1 MIPAFRIVVD
11 GHQDVTAAIRER
23 LLSLRVSDEEGY
35 KSDTVEIRLDD
46 RGLPGQTGGTVE
58 LPRRG
63 AVLKVELGY
72 DEVPEAE
79 RRDGL
84 EAGRVSMGR
93 YTVDEVELSGP
104 PATLTIRAKAAD
116 MRAALKQRRTRSWHQ
131 VLLGDLIETIAKQYG
146 LDARVAKELARI
158 ILPHVDQ
165 TDESDLHL
173 LTRLGEQ
180 YDAVAKPGGG
190 RLAFVRRGA
199 AMSATMGPVK
209 AVRIAREQTADY
221 RVTLADRPDY
231 RSVRAYWYD
240 TAAGR
245 RVEVTAGEG
254 EPVYALRDDHT
265 DEATARAA
273 AQARLDA
280 LGRGAGALSLTL
292 KPGVPTV
299 SAESPLTLS
308 GFRSGVD
315 GRWIA
320 TRVSHEI
327 SGGGYSSRVEAER
340 PTSE

>member
-1 MIPAFRIVVD
+1 MTPAFRIVVD

-35 KSDTVEIRLDD
+35 KSDTVEIRIDD
-46 RGLPGQTGGTVE
+46 RGLPGRTGGTVE

-63 AVLKVELGY
+63 AVLTVELGY
-72 DEVPEAE
+72 SAGG
-79 RRDGL
+79 RLAGL
-84 EAGRVSMGR
+84 EKDSGRVLMGR

-131 VLLGDLIETIAKQYG
+131 VLLGDLIETIARQYG
-146 LDARVAKELARI
+146 LDARVAKELAKI
-158 ILPHVDQ
+158 VLPHVDQ

-173 LTRLGEQ
+173 LTRLAEQ
-180 YDAVAKPGGG
+180 YDAAARPGNG
-190 RLAFVRRGA
+190 RLVFARRGA
-199 AMSATMGPVK
+199 AMSATAGPLA
-209 AVRIAREQTADY
+209 AVRIAREQTSDY
-221 RVTLADRPDY
+221 RVTLADRPGY

-280 LGRGAGALSLTL
+280 LGRGAGTLSLTL
-292 KPGVPTV
+292 KPGVPIV

-308 GFRSGVD
+308 GFRNGVD

-327 SGGGYSSRVEAER
+327 SGGGYSSRVEAET
-340 PTSE
+340 PTSG